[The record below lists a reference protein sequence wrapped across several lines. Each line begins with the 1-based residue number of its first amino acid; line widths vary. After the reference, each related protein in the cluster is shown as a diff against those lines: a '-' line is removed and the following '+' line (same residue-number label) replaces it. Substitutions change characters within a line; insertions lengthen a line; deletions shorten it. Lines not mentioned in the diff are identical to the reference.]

1 MVALLPLLAIA
12 LSTQGVRT
20 KLKAVGEQLEQ
31 EQIDVQRLLSEEGPL
46 LDVIESAGHDEAVA
60 NQALRDAQ
68 AKRLDVEQQAGDG
81 PRAREQAA
89 QAAADGRLVVVQPR
103 LRVWQRLSAGR
114 RVELLL
120 SAANAQE
127 AERREAALRQI
138 LERELSEMRGVL
150 TDLKTSKQERAAVV
164 ELEADLARRGAEAS
178 AAEQEAESRRVHH
191 NALLAAVR
199 QERGLHERAAKELKS
214 AQDQLSEVV
223 ARLPAERMAGTQFGD
238 SRGHLPAPVDG
249 RIELGFGPIL
259 NPRFHTVTLQKG
271 IDFRADPGTAVR
283 AVHRGRVV
291 LAGAFPG
298 YGNLLIIDH
307 GDGYFTLFAHLG
319 SIRPGVNDLV
329 EAGDEVGALGDTGS
343 LKGPYLHFEIR
354 RHGDALDPADWLS
367 PAPQ

>member
-1 MVALLPLLAIA
+1 MAALLSLLALV

-46 LDVIESAGHDEAVA
+46 LDVIESAGRDATVA
-60 NQALRDAQ
+60 DQALRDAQ
-68 AKRLDVEQQAGDG
+68 RKRLDAARRLETA
-81 PRAREQAA
+81 RARVQAA
-89 QAAADGRLVVVQPR
+89 QDAANARLVIVEPR
-103 LRVWQRLSAGR
+103 LRVWQRLSASR
-114 RVELLL
+114 RLELLL
-120 SAANAQE
+120 SAGSAQE
-127 AERREAALRQI
+127 AERREAALRLI
-138 LERELSEMRGVL
+138 LERDLSEMRDVL

-164 ELEADLARRGAEAS
+164 DLEADLARRGAEART
-178 AAEQEAESRRVHH
+178 AEEEADSRRAHH
-191 NALLAAVR
+191 NALLVAVR
-199 QERGLHERAAKELKS
+199 EERGLHERAAKELKS

-223 ARLPAERMAGTQFGD
+223 AGLAAERMVSTEFGD

-271 IDFRADPGTAVR
+271 IDFRAEPGTPVR

-291 LAGAFPG
+291 QAGAFPG

-307 GDGYFTLFAHLG
+307 GDAYFTLFAHLET
-319 SIRPGVNDLV
+319 IRPAVNDIV
-329 EAGDEVGALGDTGS
+329 EAGDEVGLLGDTGS

>member
-1 MVALLPLLAIA
+1 MSALLPVLVLA

-31 EQIDVQRLLSEEGPL
+31 EQIDVQRLLSQEGPL
-46 LDVIESAGHDEAVA
+46 LDVIEAASSDEATA
-60 NQALRDAQ
+60 DRALRDAQ
-68 AKRLDVEQQAGDG
+68 AKRLDVAQRLEA
-81 PRAREQAA
+81 ARTRERAA
-89 QAAADGRLVVVQPR
+89 QTAADARLVVFEPR
-103 LRVWQRLSAGR
+103 LRVWQRLSADR
-114 RVELLL
+114 RLELLL
-120 SAANAQE
+120 SAGSAQE

-138 LERELSEMRGVL
+138 LERDLSEMRGVL
-150 TDLKTSKQERAAVV
+150 GDLKASEQDRVDIVK
-164 ELEADLARRGAEAS
+164 LEADLQTRSTEAQ
-178 AAEQEAESRRVHH
+178 AAELEAGTRRAHH
-191 NALLAAVR
+191 AALLAAVR
-199 QERGLHERAAKELKS
+199 EERGLHERAAKELMS
-214 AQDQLSEVV
+214 AQDRLSQVV
-223 ARLPAERMAGTQFGD
+223 ARLPAERMASTQFAD

-271 IDFRADPGTAVR
+271 IDFRADPGTSVR

-298 YGNLLIIDH
+298 YGNLLIVDH

-319 SIRPGVNDLV
+319 SIRPAVNDLV
-329 EAGDEVGALGDTGS
+329 EVGDEVGALGDTGS